1 MSNEDPLKDLVGGT
15 NKLIHEPS
23 RLGILTHLDRAGE
36 ADFMLLATITGL
48 SRGNLTIQL
57 DKLREGG
64 LIETER
70 VIRRRKTLTT
80 ARLTSKGKDAIQDYW
95 ARMETF
101 RERSDAWS
109 EQHQWQW
116 PTNRP
121 KEA

>member
-1 MSNEDPLKDLVGGT
+1 MSDPLKDLIGT

-23 RLGILTHLDRAGE
+23 RLGILSYLDEAGE
-36 ADFMLLATITGL
+36 ADFMFLATITGL

-70 VIRRRKTLTT
+70 VIRRRRTKTT
-80 ARLTSKGKDAIQDYW
+80 ARLTPEGKTAIRDYW
-95 ARMETF
+95 SRMETF
-101 RERSDAWS
+101 KQRISSWN
-109 EQHQWQW
+109 EQNRLQW
-116 PTNRP
+116 PTNRT